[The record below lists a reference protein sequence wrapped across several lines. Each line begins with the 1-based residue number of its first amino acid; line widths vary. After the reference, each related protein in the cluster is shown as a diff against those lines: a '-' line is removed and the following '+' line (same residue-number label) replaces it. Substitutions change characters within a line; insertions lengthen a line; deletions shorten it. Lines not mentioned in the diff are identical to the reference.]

1 MRDNELT
8 SYASLKNIE
17 REHKLRSEL
26 DARGAHRGAQRAAV
40 AAAAAAAR
48 DDSSPGPPTAHR
60 ARSRSLDSAAF
71 TPLKA
76 SASTPALQTPNSA
89 LTMPDSAL
97 MTPNSA
103 LKRATPSSA
112 EGLLTPLTGNLA
124 NGTPMPLAKLGNAP
138 MPPLSA
144 GASLRPPPLMV
155 VEEQAADKAGVGPL
169 PNLDKAGV
177 AGSTMVP
184 TTALRGAFR
193 STELHSVARPPQS
206 VRLEPALPNLA
217 DAVSSELPNLAD
229 AVSHDASSR
238 VFPMGAGASG
248 LRPLQLPQTPVSLP
262 VGIVAGSRSTPY
274 TPFTPYTPG
283 SVGLGR
289 HGLPTCVQPLPT
301 SGGADGGA
309 LLALPTCGKPVCS
322 QPNLCALPAGLPSVL
337 PSSLPTAHHA
347 NAMPKFGHSELGAA
361 GSGDRSTGDSISGDP
376 ISLAFPTES
385 QCVTAIA
392 VEPVSSISSISSV
405 SSTGLPAPLRFVTAD
420 DAGGM
425 CAWRLS
431 CVAGKA
437 GGAGVPPTAPT
448 YKVELLKRWRGTA
461 EEDKVLGIGGNNSI
475 SGVVVIAARRVARG
489 GGGAPLSGAPLSGA
503 PLLGAPLMEDDDEV
517 TAGASVPL
525 VVVAACANGTLS
537 AFGVNSGQRL
547 GLMTTSGLTTGT
559 GSRPNTPAS
568 VTSTALLAG
577 APGTWHDYNWQ
588 LPLHAHEDATLA
600 ETVNDLADELR
611 MHVPSSALP
620 LFPRATA
627 AEVGGAATTEEDL
640 PKMEDDLPKKGK
652 LLEKALA
659 TLAQVTA
666 EAPGIRPT
674 SNWPDCIS
682 DCLSDCLP
690 HQVTAEAEAARDTTH
705 LELAADLS
713 DGNPAVRRRAAEELR
728 KHQLL
733 FSYLDKSVPPRQRAE
748 ADRSKAGAR
757 KPSHEEGSDGGA
769 SKGRSPEALAF
780 ARKLKEAREAMLVPP
795 KGV

>member
-124 NGTPMPLAKLGNAP
+124 NGTPMHLAKLGNAP

-392 VEPVSSISSISSV
+392 VEPASSISSISSV

-475 SGVVVIAARRVARG
+475 SGVVVIAARRIARG
-489 GGGAPLSGAPLSGA
+489 GGGAPLSGA

-547 GLMTTSGLTTGT
+547 GLMPTSGLTTGT

-620 LFPRATA
+620 LFPRATV

-666 EAPGIRPT
+666 EAPGIRLT

-733 FSYLDKSVPPRQRAE
+733 FSYLDKSVPPRQRAA
-748 ADRSKAGAR
+748 ADGSKAGAR

-780 ARKLKEAREAMLVPP
+780 ARKLKEAREAVS
-795 KGV
+795 K